1 MRKAILSPSRQW
13 HFSVK
18 ANIRIK
24 VISFDKNWKSS
35 EMKIPERRLV
45 SGGGTLKDVP
55 IAADVL

>member
-35 EMKIPERRLV
+35 EMKIPEGRLV
-45 SGGGTLKDVP
+45 GTLKADVP

>member
-35 EMKIPERRLV
+35 EMKIPEGRLV
-45 SGGGTLKDVP
+45 GTLKDVP